1 AGADLALDES
11 GITLKNPDLAFLND
25 VPQPDRIE
33 FEAKGDFTYRYSPV
47 ASIANSKLTMVQPAW
62 ENNTW
67 GWDTPQFALL
77 GGST

>member
-1 AGADLALDES
+1 GIWVADTPQGVDTRQLYVNGVYAQRAQRQVAGADLALDES

-47 ASIANSKLTMVQPAW
+47 ASIA
-62 ENNTW
+62 
-67 GWDTPQFALL
+67 
-77 GGST
+77 